1 LGWGM
6 RHFWG
11 WFLVVESPVAG
22 RFLPVGAESKP
33 VSAPRVFAT
42 IHSERR
48 RRSPP
53 TNATLDFG
61 LVALVGSRVHTLA
74 GKEVLLLANRHHD
87 VRAGVGE
94 LIALG

>member
-1 LGWGM
+1 
-6 RHFWG
+6 
-11 WFLVVESPVAG
+11 VVESPVDAS
-22 RFLPVGAESKP
+22 FLPVGAESKP
-33 VSAPRVFAT
+33 FSAPRVFAT

-74 GKEVLLLANRHHD
+74 GKVGLLLARQRHD
-87 VRAGVGE
+87 FGAGVGE

>member
-1 LGWGM
+1 
-6 RHFWG
+6 
-11 WFLVVESPVAG
+11 VVASPVAG
-22 RFLPVGAESKP
+22 KLLPAGAERKP
-33 VSAPRVFAT
+33 LSAPRVFAT
-42 IHSERR
+42 IRIERR

-74 GKEVLLLANRHHD
+74 GKEGLLLARQRHD
-87 VRAGVGE
+87 FGAGVGE